1 MKKSFNSYL
10 LLKDFFYFL
19 LKEKGYM
26 LTTFLLGVKVFSFIF
41 AILIVIRDA
50 YNFVKVIRLREGKYD
65 ATTTNLIVLASSIS
79 YILTM
84 LIIGF

>member
-1 MKKSFNSYL
+1 
-10 LLKDFFYFL
+10 
-19 LKEKGYM
+19 M
-26 LTTFLLGVKVFSFIF
+26 LTTFLLGVKVFLFSF

-79 YILTM
+79 YIFTM

>member
-1 MKKSFNSYL
+1 MFTIRGFFLFFMKRR
-10 LLKDFFYFL
+10 
-19 LKEKGYM
+19 KGNM
-26 LTTFLLGVKVFSFIF
+26 LTTFLLGVKVFLFIF

-84 LIIGF
+84 IIIGL

>member
-1 MKKSFNSYL
+1 MIDLYYQRIFFIFYER
-10 LLKDFFYFL
+10 KDS
-19 LKEKGYM
+19 M
-26 LTTFLLGVKVFSFIF
+26 LTTFLLGVKVFLFIF

-79 YILTM
+79 YIFTM

>member
-1 MKKSFNSYL
+1 MFTIRGFFLFFMKRR
-10 LLKDFFYFL
+10 KDN
-19 LKEKGYM
+19 M
-26 LTTFLLGVKVFSFIF
+26 LTTFLLGIKVFLFIF

>member
-1 MKKSFNSYL
+1 MIVIYYQRIFFIFYENR
-10 LLKDFFYFL
+10 KD
-19 LKEKGYM
+19 M
-26 LTTFLLGVKVFSFIF
+26 LTTFLLGVKVFLFIF

-79 YILTM
+79 YIFTM

>member
-1 MKKSFNSYL
+1 
-10 LLKDFFYFL
+10 
-19 LKEKGYM
+19 M
-26 LTTFLLGVKVFSFIF
+26 LTTFLLGVKVFLFIF

-79 YILTM
+79 
-84 LIIGF
+84 

>member
-1 MKKSFNSYL
+1 MFTIRGFFIFYER
-10 LLKDFFYFL
+10 KDN
-19 LKEKGYM
+19 M
-26 LTTFLLGVKVFSFIF
+26 LTTFLLGVKVFLFIF

-79 YILTM
+79 YIFTM
-84 LIIGF
+84 LIMGF